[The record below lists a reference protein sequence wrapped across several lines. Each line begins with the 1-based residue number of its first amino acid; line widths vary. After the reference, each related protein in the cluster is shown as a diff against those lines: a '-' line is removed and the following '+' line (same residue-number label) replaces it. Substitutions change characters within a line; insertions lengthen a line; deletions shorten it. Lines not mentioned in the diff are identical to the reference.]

1 MNIYCLKNTYKD
13 KRKIK
18 DAVTVKK
25 MNLFSKENVDNRKM
39 PALLNIIKSNSLN
52 LSGGIEYNRRISEK
66 VQSKIVKKSS
76 VFPDYQLGLRTFTSP
91 MSPCKQ
97 VSGKGLRL

>member
-1 MNIYCLKNTYKD
+1 MNVYCLKNTYKD

-39 PALLNIIKSNSLN
+39 PALLNIIKRNSLN
-52 LSGGIEYNRRISEK
+52 LSGGIEYNRRIS
-66 VQSKIVKKSS
+66 
-76 VFPDYQLGLRTFTSP
+76 
-91 MSPCKQ
+91 
-97 VSGKGLRL
+97 